1 MAWKM
6 TERDREDHCWRLPPR
21 IPSPLTPAPHLV
33 HDVFWQ
39 AGPQM
44 ITHTHTS
51 TILNAMRH
59 SDSILETESS
69 SSAPSCFASGN
80 FFCFRL
86 AASSFF
92 MRFSRV
98 LSGLAPQTEVN
109 SLAEKVVI
117 DLTV

>member
-1 MAWKM
+1 MAWQM
-6 TERDREDHCWRLPPR
+6 TERDREDLCWRLPP
-21 IPSPLTPAPHLV
+21 PSPLTPAPHLV

-80 FFCFRL
+80 LFLLSTGSLVVFD
-86 AASSFF
+86 A
-92 MRFSRV
+92 V
-98 LSGLAPQTEVN
+98 LQGPEWVGTT
-109 SLAEKVVI
+109 
-117 DLTV
+117 D

>member
-1 MAWKM
+1 
-6 TERDREDHCWRLPPR
+6 
-21 IPSPLTPAPHLV
+21 
-33 HDVFWQ
+33 
-39 AGPQM
+39 M

-80 FFCFRL
+80 LFLLSTGNGSLVVFD
-86 AASSFF
+86 A
-92 MRFSRV
+92 V
-98 LSGLAPQTEVN
+98 LQGPEWAPQTEVN